1 MVQGDRRGVDN
12 VDEHGP
18 YSLTSMNSRLV
29 RLFVLAVVLGGFGGF
44 AGSVIGAAFGRT
56 GLFVG
61 GFLGGI
67 LIAPL
72 TAWIAVRRQWV
83 GAQNLLATAI
93 GAAIGFAAAAS
104 IAVST
109 LSSPIGPLLSTL
121 LIGTG
126 AIIGARRKAV
136 F

>member
-1 MVQGDRRGVDN
+1 
-12 VDEHGP
+12 
-18 YSLTSMNSRLV
+18 MNGRPV
-29 RLFVLAVVLGGFGGF
+29 RLFVLACLLGGFGGF
-44 AGSVIGAAFGRT
+44 AGSVAGAAFGKT

-61 GFLGGI
+61 GFLGGM

-72 TAWIAVRRQWV
+72 TAWIAVRRHWV
-83 GAQNLLATAI
+83 DASSFLATAI
-93 GAAIGFAAAAS
+93 GAAVGFAAAAS

-126 AIIGARRKAV
+126 AIVGARRRTA
-136 F
+136 